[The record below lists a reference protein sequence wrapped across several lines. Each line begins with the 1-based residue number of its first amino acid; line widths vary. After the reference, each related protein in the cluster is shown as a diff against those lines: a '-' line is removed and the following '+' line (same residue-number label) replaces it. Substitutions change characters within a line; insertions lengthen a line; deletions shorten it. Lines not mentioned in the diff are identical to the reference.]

1 MPFKVTPFARTEF
14 KCHFLARFQTG
25 FHMQATS
32 RFSKFDRPSAP
43 RPGVITERD
52 LDLIEAI
59 LRYRFSPT
67 SELVRLVGGNE
78 DVTQRPLRRLWEA
91 ALINRFAFPGFR
103 TYSEFVYYL
112 DSADTLD
119 LLVRHERLPEVHPQ
133 MYDEVRLNRE
143 ADYAGASIAG
153 QHMKLGFLKHS
164 LMISR
169 LHFMLEMSSRSP
181 ETGVQ
186 LAAWRQGA
194 ELRGHK
200 VSVPELRS
208 RRVEDSNEYAW
219 EELDR
224 SFRLPVEPDA
234 MFSLRLS
241 TRPLHDQLSHFC
253 YEADRGSMPMAD
265 MLKKFRGYYHFIKH
279 QQLHTKAFGVH
290 PIRAV
295 LVETTSEARARRLME
310 LAQHPAVIGTGKR
323 SALFWFII
331 SPLFTAP
338 AGASGS
344 QIGAR
349 YLSRPELVLDSLWA
363 LPDLTMHRL
372 SDLENSAP
380 VPFFSSR

>member
-1 MPFKVTPFARTEF
+1 MI
-14 KCHFLARFQTG
+14 
-25 FHMQATS
+25 ATH
-32 RFSKFDRPSAP
+32 RFSKFDRPSEP

-78 DVTQRPLRRLWEA
+78 DVTQRRLRRLWEG

-112 DSADTLD
+112 DGPETLN
-119 LLVRHERLPEVHPQ
+119 LLVQHERLPEVHPQ
-133 MYDEVRLNRE
+133 MQEEIRLNRE
-143 ADYAGASIAG
+143 ADYANAAASG

-169 LHFMLEMSSRSP
+169 LHFMLEMSSRKP
-181 ETGVQ
+181 ESGVQ

-194 ELRGHK
+194 ELRGNK
-200 VSVPELRS
+200 VKVPELRS
-208 RRVEDSNEYAW
+208 RRMEGSNEYAW

-224 SFRLPVEPDA
+224 TFRLPVEPDA
-234 MFSLRLS
+234 LFSLRFNDR
-241 TRPLHDQLSHFC
+241 RPDQLSHFC

-265 MLKKFRGYYHFIKH
+265 MLKKFRAYYHFIKR
-279 QQLHTKAFGVH
+279 QQLHAKAFGVH

-295 LVETTSEARARRLME
+295 LVETTTEDRARKLMA
-310 LAQHPAVIGTGKR
+310 LSQHPAVIGTGKR

-331 SPLFTAP
+331 SPLFLNPSADGKTPSTA
-338 AGASGS
+338 A
-344 QIGAR
+344 
-349 YLSRPELVLDSLWA
+349 YLLQPTLALDPLWA
-363 LPDLTMHRL
+363 LPDLTMH
-372 SDLENSAP
+372 SICDAENSAATRP
-380 VPFFSSR
+380 